1 MGKVVKSCKTR
12 CMWDVFLLMHF
23 EFYQTQM
30 ILEIN
35 PDYLGG
41 TQHCKSCSGLI
52 NIFRESLF
60 TSVGCF
66 QLCSCPACSSSPYP
80 PELFVCFV
88 HNIHILRY
96 FFEPIPSFF
105 LCVHVNVET
114 TSVVE
119 LFSDRFSFSVKS
131 GMWTDQ
137 CCPFRAVACAACVL
151 LIISCTPSSSL
162 SLSPEILLTSLPPH

>member
-1 MGKVVKSCKTR
+1 
-12 CMWDVFLLMHF
+12 MHL
-23 EFYQTQM
+23 EFCQTQL

-35 PDYLGG
+35 PDYLGS

-66 QLCSCPACSSSPYP
+66 QLCLCPACSSSPYP
-80 PELFVCFV
+80 PEALCLLCPQ
-88 HNIHILRY
+88 HPY
-96 FFEPIPSFF
+96 FTLLFEPIPSFF
-105 LCVHVNVET
+105 LCVRVNVEM

-151 LIISCTPSSSL
+151 LITSCTPSSNL